1 MFRKSIVVSLV
12 LTSALGIGLVFASS
26 ENEDALSKIMAGNK
40 RFVSGALAQKDIG
53 DARRKELL
61 GGQHPSAIVVTCSDS
76 RVAPELIFDEGLG
89 DIFVIRVAGNVLDP
103 VSLGSIEYA
112 AEHLHTPLLILMGH
126 EKCGA
131 VTAAVDA
138 TGKPEGNIGAIVA
151 KILPA
156 VKKARKQGGG
166 KDEIVANAIKMN
178 VFQSYEDMLKASP
191 VLKHMIEKGELKVA
205 EALYHLGSGEVEI
218 LKTEAAAPA
227 ATERSGHGT
236 HSEKAAVGC

>member
-1 MFRKSIVVSLV
+1 MFRKSIAVSLV
-12 LTSALGIGLVFASS
+12 FIAALCIGLAFASS
-26 ENEDALSKIMAGNK
+26 ENEDALGKIMAGNK
-40 RFVSGALAQKDIG
+40 RFVSGALSQKDIG

-61 GGQHPSAIVVTCSDS
+61 DGQHPSAIVVTCSDS

-112 AEHLHTPLLILMGH
+112 AEHLHTHLLILMGH
-126 EKCGA
+126 ERCGA

-138 TGKPEGNIGAIVA
+138 AGKPEGNIGAIVA

-166 KDEIVANAIKMN
+166 KDEIVANAIKLN
-178 VFQSYEDMLKASP
+178 IFQSYEDMLKASP
-191 VLKHMIEKGELKVA
+191 VLKHLIEKGELRVA

-218 LKTEAAAPA
+218 LKADAAAPVA
-227 ATERSGHGT
+227 KGHREHGA
-236 HSEKAAVGC
+236 HAEKAAAGC